1 MNEFRWVQKGNNNS
15 GSANCD
21 DFYDKTK
28 ATYYYAFN
36 PINCIANY
44 GWLYFETVPF
54 RDEGYGIQFCRGM
67 QATVIAYRI
76 LNNNVW
82 SAWVEFAT
90 KNDLNPYLKVITVP
104 VADGNSYSVPLESLP
119 QGVYLVHLC
128 YLYNSW
134 QQVYLGML
142 MNYSTDN
149 RDLIPICNNPSFPVA
164 VTVNNSQIDCNSIL
178 SSAKFIQLGY
188 W

>member
-1 MNEFRWVQKGNNNS
+1 MINGYFSKLY
-15 GSANCD
+15 D
-21 DFYDKTK
+21 DEK
-28 ATYYYAFN
+28 YYVRINVFN
-36 PINCIANY
+36 R
-44 GWLYFETVPF
+44 E
-54 RDEGYGIQFCRGM
+54 
-67 QATVIAYRI
+67 I
-76 LNNNVW
+76 LTTQL
-82 SAWVEFAT
+82 AT

-164 VTVNNSQIDCNSIL
+164 VTVSNSQIDCNSIL